1 MLRNDLYTVDSIT
14 ESHPAFQVSVTLN
27 PRHAIFKGHFP
38 GHPVLPG
45 VCMLEMIRELMEDR
59 LKQKLRISKGPLI
72 KFLAMIIPEKNTS
85 FEVDL
90 HYETKDGF
98 IDASG
103 RIFHGTTTFMKY
115 NLQLIQEPV

>member
-1 MLRNDLYTVDSIT
+1 
-14 ESHPAFQVSVTLN
+14 
-27 PRHAIFKGHFP
+27 
-38 GHPVLPG
+38 
-45 VCMLEMIRELMEDR
+45 
-59 LKQKLRISKGPLI
+59 
-72 KFLAMIIPEKNTS
+72 MIIPEINTS

-98 IDASG
+98 IDTSG